1 MIFEKLEAAENRY
14 EELNHKLSDIKV
26 INDQDT
32 YRELMKEHSEL
43 EPLIDKLKEYR
54 KYESRIREAQ
64 ELLDD
69 EIDAEFRTLVESEL
83 WQDSEK
89 LSQLQKDI
97 RIMLLPRDL
106 SDEKSVII
114 EIRAGAG
121 GEEAALFGN
130 VLYKM
135 YSRYAEKNGWTTSI
149 LDVNETEI
157 GGFKEVIFLV
167 EGKGAFSKFKYE
179 SGVHRVQR
187 VPATEA
193 GGRIHT
199 STVTVAVLPEAEEVE
214 VDIDPGDIRVDT
226 YRSSGAG
233 GQHINKTDSAIRIT
247 HMPTGIVVAC
257 QDERSQ
263 HKNKDKAMRILRAK
277 LYDLEVE
284 KQENRIASERK
295 SQVGR
300 GNRNERI
307 RTYNYPQGRVT
318 DHRIGLTLY
327 KLDSILEGNID
338 EVIEALLIADQ
349 TEKLAGMGVE

>member
-1 MIFEKLEAAENRY
+1 MMFEKLEAAENRY

-26 INDQDT
+26 INDQET

-43 EPLIDKLKEYR
+43 EPLIAKLKEYR
-54 KYESRIREAQ
+54 KYTSRIREAE
-64 ELLDD
+64 ELLED
-69 EIDAEFRTLVESEL
+69 EIDTDFRELVESEL
-83 WQDSEK
+83 QHDSEK
-89 LSQLQKDI
+89 LTQLQKDI
-97 RIMLLPRDL
+97 RIMLLPKDH

-121 GEEAALFGN
+121 GEEAALFGS

-135 YSRYAEKNGWTTSI
+135 YSRYAEKKGWITSI

-157 GGFKEVIFLV
+157 GGFKEVIFLI

-226 YRSSGAG
+226 YRASGAG

-247 HMPTGIVVAC
+247 HIPTGIVVAC

-277 LYDLEVE
+277 LNDLEIE
-284 KQENRIASERK
+284 KQDSRIASERK

-327 KLDSILEGNID
+327 KLDSILEGSID
-338 EVIEALLIADQ
+338 EVIEALFIAEQ